1 MGKYFGTDGIRGKA
15 NVELTAE
22 IAFKIGRALGY
33 LFKNQKI
40 VIGMDTRLS
49 SSMLKQAVCAGL
61 CASGVDAYDMGV
73 VPTPAIAYI
82 TTHEDFACGIMI
94 SASHNPYYDNG
105 IKVFNTHGVKIDDE
119 LETSKC
125 NGIGCFN

>member
-1 MGKYFGTDGIRGKA
+1 
-15 NVELTAE
+15 
-22 IAFKIGRALGY
+22 
-33 LFKNQKI
+33 
-40 VIGMDTRLS
+40 
-49 SSMLKQAVCAGL
+49 MLKQAVCAGL

-119 LETSKC
+119 LETKIEAVIDGQEVPYAES
-125 NGIGCFN
+125 NEIGRVFNYSIGLDHY